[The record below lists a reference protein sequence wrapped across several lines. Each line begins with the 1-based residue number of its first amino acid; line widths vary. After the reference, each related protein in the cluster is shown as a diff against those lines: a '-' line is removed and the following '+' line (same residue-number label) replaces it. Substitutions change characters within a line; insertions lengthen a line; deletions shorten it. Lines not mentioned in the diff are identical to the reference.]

1 MNKVNRLTNKSKENT
16 LPKSEAKSGPNLNGP
31 ETMPLKNYN
40 KECQIVVT
48 VWDNDD
54 KVIRREFINYGNYE
68 ERAWLGKISFYAYQ
82 NDYVVETQSKKNYDA
97 NEKE

>member
-1 MNKVNRLTNKSKENT
+1 MNKIKFPLKNNS
-16 LPKSEAKSGPNLNGP
+16 PNLQGP
-31 ETMPLKNYN
+31 ENIPLKNYN

-54 KVIRREFINYGNYE
+54 KLIRREFINYGNYE